1 MKRFD
6 AQVVLSSV
14 HSSPKGTGNA
24 VSFRKLRVKFRV
36 PGVKTQL
43 ERGDRRRSLQSPGEN
58 EP

>member
-1 MKRFD
+1 MQRFD

-43 ERGDRRRSLQSPGEN
+43 ELDPHSAIPNPQLVVA
-58 EP
+58 